1 MEILLVHVLY
11 EEDKKREGRRKSEH
25 IKYDVIVIFQH
36 FGLILKQN
44 ILDFREFMVSSK
56 HNNVFLRERIRF

>member
-11 EEDKKREGRRKSEH
+11 EENKKREGRRKRETY
-25 IKYDVIVIFQH
+25 IFQVIFQH

-44 ILDFREFMVSSK
+44 ILDFREFMFSSK

>member
-1 MEILLVHVLY
+1 MFFM
-11 EEDKKREGRRKSEH
+11 KKTKSERAGEKEKH

-44 ILDFREFMVSSK
+44 ILDFREFIVSSR